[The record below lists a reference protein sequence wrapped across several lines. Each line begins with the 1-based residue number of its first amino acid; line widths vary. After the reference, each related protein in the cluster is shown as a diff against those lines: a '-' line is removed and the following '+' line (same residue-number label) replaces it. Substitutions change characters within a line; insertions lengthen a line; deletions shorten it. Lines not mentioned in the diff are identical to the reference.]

1 MTDSEL
7 KNIISKL
14 REFIQKERNSKTE
27 NKLDFFFI
35 NVIEVACSLTELGL
49 TQNRK
54 IGKEEKYWF
63 EGSYHMNFWDS
74 KIEEEFYTPL
84 CREIEN
90 RNWFK

>member
-7 KNIISKL
+7 INTILNL
-14 REFIQKERNSKTE
+14 REFIQRERLNKSVK
-27 NKLDFFFI
+27 KLDIFFI

-49 TQNRK
+49 TQNRQ
-54 IGKEEKYWF
+54 IGNEEKYWF

-74 KIEEEFYTPL
+74 KIEEELYTPL
-84 CREIEN
+84 CREIER

>member
-7 KNIISKL
+7 TNTIFNL
-14 REFIQKERNSKTE
+14 REFIQKERFNKSDK
-27 NKLDFFFI
+27 KLDIFFI

-49 TQNRK
+49 TQNRQ

-74 KIEEEFYTPL
+74 KIEEELYTPL
-84 CREIEN
+84 CREIEK